1 MEAKVRDT
9 ATRADQLQ
17 LPSLDA
23 NAQVT
28 GIASEESG
36 SSDDCGSPT
45 NRVLWE
51 LVLHPVEDAVM
62 YGGRR
67 STADVHGRDPVG
79 CWHWAQS
86 WTVLPGLAWS
96 GQ

>member
-9 ATRADQLQ
+9 ATGADQLQ
-17 LPSLDA
+17 LPRFDS

-28 GIASEESG
+28 GIASGERG
-36 SSDDCGSPT
+36 SIDECASPG
-45 NRVLWE
+45 NRVLRE
-51 LVLHPVEDAVM
+51 LMLHPIEDAVM
-62 YGGRR
+62 HGGRR
-67 STADVHGRDPVG
+67 STADVHRRDPVD

>member
-1 MEAKVRDT
+1 MEAKVRD
-9 ATRADQLQ
+9 ATTGADQLQ
-17 LPSLDA
+17 LPGLDA
-23 NAQVT
+23 HAQVA
-28 GIASEESG
+28 GIASGEGASI
-36 SSDDCGSPT
+36 DDCASPA

-51 LVLHPVEDAVM
+51 LVLYPIEDAVM
-62 YGGRR
+62 HGGRR
-67 STADVHGRDPVG
+67 NTADVHRRDPVD